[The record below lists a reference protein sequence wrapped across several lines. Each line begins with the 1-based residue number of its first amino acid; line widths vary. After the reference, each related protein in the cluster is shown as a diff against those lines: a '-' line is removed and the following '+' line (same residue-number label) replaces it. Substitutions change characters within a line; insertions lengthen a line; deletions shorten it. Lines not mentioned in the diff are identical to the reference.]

1 LNIDKHL
8 WKGSAVV
15 ELERFDELEV
25 KIKAIVNQYVQLKK
39 RNEELEELVQ
49 RKNGELEE
57 ALSRIRALNQE
68 KDSVRTKIDSL
79 LERLEGV
86 EVPQ

>member
-1 LNIDKHL
+1 M
-8 WKGSAVV
+8 